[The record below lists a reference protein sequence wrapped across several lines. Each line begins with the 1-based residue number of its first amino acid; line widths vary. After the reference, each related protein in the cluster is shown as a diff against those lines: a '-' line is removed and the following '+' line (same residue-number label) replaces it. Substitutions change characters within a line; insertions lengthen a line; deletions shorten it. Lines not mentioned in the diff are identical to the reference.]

1 MFTCT
6 SLIFVGLKL
15 WFAM

>member
-6 SLIFVGLKL
+6 SLIFVGLKW